1 MNVSKVQRMKAMLAV
16 WNDLDEAVSE
26 EYEAWYQTE
35 HLPERLAITGFEA
48 GVRAE
53 SVPNASGVYPS
64 PRFMTFYELASI
76 EVLEQVSYQRALQSP
91 TPRTQ
96 AIMPYF
102 RNMWRAAA
110 ELRAVGGLACSG
122 AWIVSIRIEFE
133 RLQFWI
139 DQLLEQ
145 PPERACRWRAYQ
157 CPQLGDPPQA
167 SPEAR
172 FRATPDQTPGAFL
185 LIEHLRQPD
194 AEQTFR
200 EWVGPRVGASSTM
213 RRDSG
218 ATKVDLFVEL
228 ARLDSRN
235 LGGSTWHVS

>member
-16 WNDLDEAVSE
+16 WNDLDETVLDE
-26 EYEAWYQTE
+26 FEAWYQAE

-48 GVRAE
+48 GVRTE
-53 SVPNASGVYPS
+53 SVPRAGGVYPA

-76 EVLEQVSYQRALQSP
+76 EVLEQVSYRRALQSP

-110 ELRAVGGLACSG
+110 VLRAEGGLACSG
-122 AWIVSIRIEFE
+122 AWIVSVRVDSD
-133 RLQFWI
+133 RLQFWM
-139 DQLLEQ
+139 DQLQER
-145 PPERACRWRAYQ
+145 PPKRACRWRAYQ
-157 CPQLGDPPQA
+157 CPQSGAPLQA

-185 LIEHLRQPD
+185 LIEHLRQPE
-194 AEQTFR
+194 AEETLR
-200 EWVGPRVGASSTM
+200 DWVGPRVEALRTM
-213 RRDSG
+213 GHD
-218 ATKVDLFVEL
+218 AATTKVDLFVEL

-235 LGGSTWHVS
+235 LGIR

>member
-1 MNVSKVQRMKAMLAV
+1 MKAMLAV
-16 WNDLDEAVSE
+16 WNDLDETVLD
-26 EYEAWYQTE
+26 EYETWYQTE

-48 GVRAE
+48 GVRTE
-53 SVPNASGVYPS
+53 SVPNAGCVYPS

-76 EVLEQVSYQRALQSP
+76 EVLEQVSYRRALQSP

-122 AWIVSIRIEFE
+122 AWIVSVRVESGQ
-133 RLQFWI
+133 LPFWL
-139 DQLLEQ
+139 DQLTDG
-145 PPERACRWRAYQ
+145 PPERACRWRAFECQ
-157 CPQLGDPPQA
+157 RPGTPLQA

-172 FRATPDQTPGAFL
+172 FRSGPDQTPGAFL

-194 AEQTFR
+194 ADQTLR
-200 EWVGPRVGASSTM
+200 EWVGPRVEASSLM
-213 RRDSG
+213 RRDPVT
-218 ATKVDLFVEL
+218 TKVDLFVEL

-235 LGGSTWHVS
+235 LGIR

>member
-1 MNVSKVQRMKAMLAV
+1 MRVSKVQMMKAMLAV
-16 WNDLDEAVSE
+16 WNDVDETVLD

-35 HLPERLAITGFEA
+35 HLPERLAFNGFEA
-48 GVRAE
+48 AIRTE
-53 SVPNASGVYPS
+53 SVPNAGGVYPS

-76 EVLEQVSYQRALQSP
+76 EVLEQASYRRALQSP

-110 ELRAVGGLACSG
+110 VLRATSGLACSG
-122 AWIVSIRIEFE
+122 AWTVSIRIESE

-139 DQLLEQ
+139 DQLLER

-157 CPQLGDPPQA
+157 CPQPGDPLQA

-172 FRATPDQTPGAFL
+172 FRASPDQTPGAFL

-194 AEQTFR
+194 ADQTLR
-200 EWVGPRVGASSTM
+200 EWVGPRVEASNPM
-213 RRDSG
+213 RRDPVT
-218 ATKVDLFVEL
+218 TKVDLFVEL

-235 LGGSTWHVS
+235 LGIR